1 MNSQFGLYSFWAYS
15 YFIHMIKKIS
25 FFFFFLVLG
34 NAIAQSSYNFG
45 DEKYRPNMGQSGKDV
60 IWIPT
65 GNELVTQMLKTA
77 NVGPTDLVYDLGAGD
92 GKIAIAA
99 AKDFGARAVG
109 IEYNADM
116 AALGQRNAERAGVAN
131 KVKIIQGD
139 IFKED
144 FSKATVLTL
153 YLLPELNFQLRPT
166 ILKMKPGTRVV
177 SHAFD
182 MGDWQP
188 DAEID
193 NPAKGYFWIVPANV
207 AGEWVLNSFDSQG
220 ATVLNLS
227 QKFQYV
233 GGNITLGK
241 KTQPILNPKLKGDTL
256 QFSYIDTDNNLRTVR
271 LTFDDTK
278 AKGEESSIY
287 MVREFAGFR
296 R

>member
-1 MNSQFGLYSFWAYS
+1 
-15 YFIHMIKKIS
+15 MIKKIS
-25 FFFFFLVLG
+25 FFFLFLVLG

-131 KVKIIQGD
+131 RVKIIQGD

-144 FSKATVLTL
+144 FSKATVVTL
-153 YLLPELNFQLRPT
+153 YLLPELNYQLRPT

-193 NPAKGYFWIVPANV
+193 TPAKGYYWVVPANV

-241 KTQPILNPKLKGDTL
+241 KTQPILNPKLMGDTL
-256 QFSYIDTDNNLRTVR
+256 QFSYIDNDNNLRSVR
-271 LTFDDTK
+271 LKFDDAK
-278 AKGEESSIY
+278 AKGEENSAY

>member
-1 MNSQFGLYSFWAYS
+1 
-15 YFIHMIKKIS
+15 MIKKIS
-25 FFFFFLVLG
+25 FLLILLAFS
-34 NAIAQSSYNFG
+34 NAFAQPSYNFG
-45 DEKYRPNMGQSGKDV
+45 DDKYKPSMGQNGKDV

-99 AKDFGARAVG
+99 AKEFGARAVG

-153 YLLPELNFQLRPT
+153 YLLPELNQQLRPT

-188 DAEID
+188 DADID
-193 NPAKGYFWIVPANV
+193 NPAKGYFWIVPADIS
-207 AGEWVLNSFDSQG
+207 GEWVLNSFDSQA

-256 QFSYIDTDNNLRTVR
+256 QFSYIDTENNLRSVR
-271 LTFDDTK
+271 LTFDDAK

-287 MVREFAGFR
+287 MTREFAGFR